1 MARDLKNRL
10 TVLHLV
16 GFIAV
21 CGLVA
26 FLVKSWQDSRS
37 YDRASS
43 DEQNCQ
49 SNLNNIAIA
58 LMNYSQTLGRFP
70 PPFSTGGVGKKTQS
84 WRATILP
91 WFAFD
96 FPMATQYNRDK
107 TWDSPVNARLAGSV
121 PPFYRCPSQ
130 TNSNSASYFMIN
142 DLSKFDIA
150 SIPPK
155 AILVI
160 EISGVDHAWSDPNED
175 AVYQAQSIP
184 SASDHP
190 RGLGVILSDF
200 SRLRV
205 KDSRRIKKQESLYLL
220 VD

>member
-1 MARDLKNRL
+1 MMILKNRL
-10 TVLHLV
+10 SILHLV

-21 CGLVA
+21 CGLAA

-37 YDRASS
+37 RDRASS
-43 DEQNCQ
+43 DEQICQ

-58 LMNYSQTLGRFP
+58 LTNYSQTFGRFP
-70 PPFSTGGVGKKTQS
+70 PPFSTDGAGKKTQS

-96 FPMATQYNRDK
+96 HPMATQYDRDK
-107 TWDSPVNARLAGSV
+107 TWDSPVNARLAGSM

-130 TNSNSASYFMIN
+130 KNSNSTSYFMIN
-142 DLSKFDIA
+142 DLSKLDIA

-160 EISGVDHAWSDPNED
+160 EISGVGRGWSDPRDE
-175 AVYQAQSIP
+175 AVYPEQS
-184 SASDHP
+184 SRLASGHP
-190 RGLGVILSDF
+190 RGFGVILSDF

-205 KDSRRIKKQESLYLL
+205 KDSRRISKQGSFYIML
-220 VD
+220 D

>member
-1 MARDLKNRL
+1 MILKKRL
-10 TVLHLV
+10 NILHLI
-16 GFIAV
+16 GFIAA

-26 FLVKSWQDSRS
+26 FLVKYRQDSRS
-37 YDRASS
+37 HDRASS
-43 DEQNCQ
+43 NEQTCQ

-58 LMNYSQTLGRFP
+58 LMNYSQTFNRFP
-70 PPFSTGGVGKKTQS
+70 PPISTDGVGKKTHS

-96 FPMATQYNRDK
+96 HPMATQYNRDK
-107 TWDSPVNARLAGSV
+107 TWDSPVNATLAGSV

-130 TNSNSASYFMIN
+130 KDSNSTSYFMIN
-142 DLSKFDIA
+142 DLSKSNIA
-150 SIPPK
+150 SIPPR

-160 EISGVDHAWSDPNED
+160 EIRGVGHGWSDPSFD
-175 AVYQAQSIP
+175 TVYPAQSCP
-184 SASDHP
+184 AASGHL
-190 RGLGVILSDF
+190 RGFGVILSDF

-205 KDSRRIKKQESLYLL
+205 KDSRKIKRRGSLYVL